1 MDLLAE
7 KFLGRTLI
15 SVLHRLE
22 TALEYDRVLVL
33 EEGRILSFDTPD
45 ETVKRVDLFKSVSR

>member
-1 MDLLAE
+1 MDLMAE
-7 KFLGRTLI
+7 KLKGRTVI

-33 EEGRILSFDTPD
+33 DEGRVVSFDTPE
-45 ETVKRVDLFKSVSR
+45 ETVKNVELFRSFR